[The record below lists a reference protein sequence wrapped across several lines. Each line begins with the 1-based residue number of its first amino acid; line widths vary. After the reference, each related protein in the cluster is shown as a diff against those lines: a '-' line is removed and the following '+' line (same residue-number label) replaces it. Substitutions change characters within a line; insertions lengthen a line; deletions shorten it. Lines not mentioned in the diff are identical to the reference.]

1 MDGRAWGR
9 KWAALP
15 WGVECRLL
23 AIGGASFAVSPVRAL
38 SWVRAAHA
46 LCLVC
51 LVASFDGLRGGWW
64 ARVGVFDFAA
74 TRVFAGVLR
83 CCVGCRATAGF
94 AFALGVVALA
104 CGEGRGAAA
113 RGFVVGCS
121 WWGGEE
127 AANERLVSVVPNKAV
142 TTTTISR

>member
-1 MDGRAWGR
+1 AAVSTSCRRALVLRESSVSEQEFPFVDGRAWGR

-64 ARVGVFDFAA
+64 RAWASSTSRRRESSPVSCAA
-74 TRVFAGVLR
+74 
-83 CCVGCRATAGF
+83 
-94 AFALGVVALA
+94 
-104 CGEGRGAAA
+104 
-113 RGFVVGCS
+113 
-121 WWGGEE
+121 
-127 AANERLVSVVPNKAV
+127 VS
-142 TTTTISR
+142 